1 MHFSGIGAGLFD
13 RAIVSLGRSTVV
25 AQVVIVIEVGLT
37 YGNLVNKLVQIHSGT
52 KCTVQNYQGFPEI

>member
-1 MHFSGIGAGLFD
+1 MHFSGIDAGLFD
-13 RAIVSLGRSTVV
+13 RAIVSLGRSTVL

-37 YGNLVNKLVQIHSGT
+37 YGNLVNKLVQIYSGT